1 MTTNSKYKRGAIY
14 ERKTRQILEEQF
26 NCFWTARSAGSKSC
40 IDTFGISKDEIYL
53 IQVKSTKKLKERIPS
68 KAELEDLQNLA
79 ENPFITAL
87 MFIFVRGKLR
97 IYNKYGGL
105 LRKE

>member
-1 MTTNSKYKRGAIY
+1 MTTNSKYKRGAKY
-14 ERKTRQILEEQF
+14 EQKTRKILEEQF
-26 NCFWTARSAGSKSC
+26 NCFWHCRSAGSHSAADV
-40 IDTFGISKDEIYL
+40 IGISEDEIYL
-53 IQVKSTKKLKERIPS
+53 VQVKSTKLTKERIPS

-79 ENPFITAL
+79 ENPFITAY